1 MPKKYNN
8 TELFFR
14 ITSHATRG
22 WEVSFSLTEEEAK
35 VLSTVD
41 QDKISARMTG
51 ALGGFFK
58 DTMELPAD
66 AEKMERRMQ
75 AIVDLGPAVHDIETS
90 KAAAPRRKKWTA
102 NLSFAY
108 QIILQK
114 SKRAGNGFHLDPLDN
129 GVTDEEAGFEFARL
143 KNRTTLDIGSS
154 WRPSRGT
161 LVKAG
166 FVIDSGRKRK
176 LRSGNEGTVWIVTN
190 PNWSPPELNE
200 TFPPFPETEEE

>member
-1 MPKKYNN
+1 
-8 TELFFR
+8 
-14 ITSHATRG
+14 
-22 WEVSFSLTEEEAK
+22 VSFSLTEEEAK

-41 QDKISARMTG
+41 QDKISTRLTG

-75 AIVDLGPAVHDIETS
+75 AIVESGPAVHDIETS
-90 KAAAPRRKKWTA
+90 RAAAPKSKRWVE

-108 QIILQK
+108 QIILE
-114 SKRAGNGFHLDPLDN
+114 AED
-129 GVTDEEAGFEFARL
+129 GVTDEEAGFKFA
-143 KNRTTLDIGSS
+143 KMKKRTVLDIGSS

-166 FVIDSGRKRK
+166 FVMDSGRKRE
-176 LRSGNEGTVWIVTN
+176 LRSKNEGTVWIVTN
-190 PNWSPPELNE
+190 QNWTPPELNDS
-200 TFPPFPETEEE
+200 FPAVPKKDEEE